1 MIIFVGFLV
10 FLVELMIFVF
20 SSFFWVNFIILIL
33 LCTIFICFRILYGP
47 IKQEKLKEKI
57 QNNKKLILIKIKKLN
72 LLKKEYQRKYRLK
85 DFFTK
90 YFSKVLIFGSKI
102 FIKNYIDFDGDDFDG
117 DDFDGDDFDGDDF
130 DGDDEYSDFTVGQL
144 DSVMTNIDSF
154 IEEYTKESIRKS
166 IDKFFMS
173 SDQASDEDKIYRVS
187 LELKEIINIYK
198 KECFDYQNE
207 GMDKI
212 ISSSLVIL
220 CSLFLLLGSEKLN
233 KYYIENHVSESFQI
247 VFNVSQNSLKFIEQ
261 QDQQQKQQQQLLQLE
276 KNMLELS
283 KNDYIN
289 ASIKIACLSLNNKIS
304 LNDKVNLKNKIY
316 LSYNLDESKYLKL
329 QNYWKSKY
337 EIKKTIENKINF
349 KNCNKELKNVLN

>member
-1 MIIFVGFLV
+1 
-10 FLVELMIFVF
+10 
-20 SSFFWVNFIILIL
+20 
-33 LCTIFICFRILYGP
+33 
-47 IKQEKLKEKI
+47 
-57 QNNKKLILIKIKKLN
+57 
-72 LLKKEYQRKYRLK
+72 
-85 DFFTK
+85 
-90 YFSKVLIFGSKI
+90 
-102 FIKNYIDFDGDDFDG
+102 
-117 DDFDGDDFDGDDF
+117 
-130 DGDDEYSDFTVGQL
+130 
-144 DSVMTNIDSF
+144 MTNIDSF

>member
-102 FIKNYIDFDGDDFDG
+102 FIKNYI
-117 DDFDGDDFDGDDF
+117 DFDGDDF